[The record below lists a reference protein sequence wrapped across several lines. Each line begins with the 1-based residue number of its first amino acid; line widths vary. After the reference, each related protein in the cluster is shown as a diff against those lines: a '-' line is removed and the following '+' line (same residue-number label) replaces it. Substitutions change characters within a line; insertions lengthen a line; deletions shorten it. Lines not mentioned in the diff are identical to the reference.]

1 MPDLEARSPATIA
14 TPANPVVL
22 GTRRTTPTGIT
33 ITAARPPVRTLG
45 ETHAHP
51 TVLLDP
57 SAESLAIVQQLRTH
71 RTPLFAISAHRLE
84 PVLYARSV
92 RRRRVPALADA
103 PDRWHALLL
112 ELAAKLEPRPVLFA
126 CSEPAHALLASS
138 RRTLAPHY
146 EFATALATDSL
157 DRISPEAAIR
167 TTLLRGEAALEV
179 QIVRDAAGHHTGH
192 CVLAWAP
199 AAAPEVVVTSVAG
212 EDVVARSEAWLAAR
226 GHVGYARLI
235 WSPDR
240 FGRVQMTTWSGVPGM
255 GVALAHED
263 GVDLASLAHAAVL
276 GAEAAPQPPQLCVVR
291 RLALADCTSVEDA
304 TPLVHAPVPT
314 HEPLPRIV
322 GWFRGMLS
330 R

>member
-1 MPDLEARSPATIA
+1 MPDLELHVPTVA
-14 TPANPVVL
+14 TPVEPVPI
-22 GTRRTTPTGIT
+22 GTRRTPAFGSAITP
-33 ITAARPPVRTLG
+33 ARPPVRTLV
-45 ETHAHP
+45 ETHRHP
-51 TVLLDP
+51 AVLLDP
-57 SAESLAIVQQLRTH
+57 SVDTLALVQQLRDH
-71 RTPLFAISAHRLE
+71 RTPLVAVSAHRLE
-84 PVLYARSV
+84 PVLYAGSV
-92 RRRRVPALADA
+92 RRRRVPALDDN

-126 CSEPAHALLASS
+126 CSEAAHTLLATS
-138 RRTLAPHY
+138 RRTLAPHF
-146 EFATALATDSL
+146 EFATALATESA
-157 DRISPEAAIR
+157 DRLAPEAAIR
-167 TTLLRGEAALEV
+167 RALLRGEPALEV
-179 QIVRDAAGHHTGH
+179 QIVRDAGGHHTGH

-240 FGRVQMTTWSGVPGM
+240 FGRLQMSTWSGVPGA

-276 GAEAAPQPPQLCVVR
+276 GADATPQPPRLHVVR
-291 RLALADCTSVEDA
+291 RLALADPGDA
-304 TPLVHAPVPT
+304 GDASPLVLAPASIRD
-314 HEPLPRIV
+314 PLPRAIT
-322 GWFRGMLS
+322 WMRSLLS